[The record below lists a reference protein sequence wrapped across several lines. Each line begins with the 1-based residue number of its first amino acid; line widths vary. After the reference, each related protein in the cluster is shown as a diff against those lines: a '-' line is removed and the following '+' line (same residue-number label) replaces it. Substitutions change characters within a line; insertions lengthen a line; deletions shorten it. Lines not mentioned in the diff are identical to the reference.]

1 MSYTINYG
9 IWIDGSGWQPH
20 NIDDDDATT
29 LSDARKLAL
38 ETIVQGAHLGDIIAT
53 ITDDDTG
60 KVVAELD

>member
-9 IWIDGSGWQPH
+9 VWSDGSGWQPH
-20 NIDDDDATT
+20 NIEDDDAST
-29 LSDARKLAL
+29 LDEAQKIAL
-38 ETIVQGAHLGDIIAT
+38 ETIVQGAHLGDIVAT

>member
-9 IWIDGSGWQPH
+9 VWRHGSGWQPH
-20 NIDDDDATT
+20 NIDDDDAAT
-29 LSDARKLAL
+29 LSEARKLAL